1 MMLVHRN
8 NRLFYMMIVC
18 LLTVTAAMAQNHK
31 KTDSILKAASTEIY
45 VNPDKV
51 IKIGEMVVKQSEK
64 DIDFKI
70 RGYKLIADA
79 YSSKRDYEKSLQ
91 YVIKANDLLHLSQD
105 KLLKIIITNK
115 MGIQYHQLKV
125 YDKALQYLD
134 QGEQLIM
141 EYPNKD
147 SIHSELGKNYIVRGF
162 IYKEKLSCAI
172 AVAFL
177 DRGIAELLKSKQKSD
192 NARISIAQYNKG
204 NCYLLM
210 SNNLLARV
218 NFEQAIE
225 SAKSVNAKSLQAFA
239 LKGLSKVYTLE
250 GKYTEAIAALKEAL
264 TLSAEVDD
272 LILNQEIYNGL
283 SENYLAVNDWDN
295 FKIYHLKYS
304 TTQKLI
310 KEHERVSVSESLGLK
325 ESELKTKLADLTS
338 QFYYL
343 LLALFIFLTLVVLFF
358 YLLIKRK
365 SKDIVVMKTQIH
377 QLQHKKDKE

>member
-1 MMLVHRN
+1 
-8 NRLFYMMIVC
+8 
-18 LLTVTAAMAQNHK
+18 
-31 KTDSILKAASTEIY
+31 
-45 VNPDKV
+45 
-51 IKIGEMVVKQSEK
+51 
-64 DIDFKI
+64 
-70 RGYKLIADA
+70 
-79 YSSKRDYEKSLQ
+79 
-91 YVIKANDLLHLSQD
+91 
-105 KLLKIIITNK
+105 
-115 MGIQYHQLKV
+115 
-125 YDKALQYLD
+125 
-134 QGEQLIM
+134 
-141 EYPNKD
+141 
-147 SIHSELGKNYIVRGF
+147 
-162 IYKEKLSCAI
+162 
-172 AVAFL
+172 
-177 DRGIAELLKSKQKSD
+177 
-192 NARISIAQYNKG
+192 
-204 NCYLLM
+204 M

-325 ESELKTKLADLTS
+325 ETELKTKLADLTS

-377 QLQHKKDKE
+377 QLQHKKGKE